1 MKIKQFK
8 EECKRTCASLG
19 NDKLDLSHMILGM
32 VSELE
37 ELDESLVTKDI
48 VNTGEEVADIYWY
61 LMNYISFRELDIKL
75 EQSNYNNYR
84 LDSNTLVHG
93 LSITIS
99 KLSDLTKKYI
109 AYSKYISSN
118 KEVEL
123 ILKIDKYLQAILL
136 RKGLD
141 LGNVLQNNIDKLKIR
156 FPEKFN
162 ENEANNRN
170 LTKERKELEK

>member
-8 EECKRTCASLG
+8 EECKRTFASLG

-37 ELDESLVTKDI
+37 ELDASLVTKDV
-48 VNTGEEVADIYWY
+48 VNTGEEIADIYWY
-61 LMNYISFRELDIKL
+61 LMNYISFRELDIEL
-75 EQSNYNNYR
+75 EQSDDNNYR
-84 LDSNTLVHG
+84 LDSQTLLYK
-93 LSITIS
+93 LSMTVS

-109 AYSKYISSN
+109 AYGRDIN
-118 KEVEL
+118 EHIEEEL
-123 ILKIDKYLQAILL
+123 ILEIDKYLQAILL
-136 RKGLD
+136 RKVID

-162 ENEANNRN
+162 ESEANNRN
-170 LTKERKELEK
+170 LTEERKELEK

>member
-37 ELDESLVTKDI
+37 ELDESLITKDI

-75 EQSNYNNYR
+75 EQSNNNNYR
-84 LDSNTLVHG
+84 LDSQTLLLG
-93 LSITIS
+93 LSMTIS

-109 AYSKYISSN
+109 AYSRYINSN

-123 ILKIDKYLQAILL
+123 ILEVDKYLQAILL

-141 LGNVLQNNIDKLKIR
+141 LGNILQNNIDKLKIR
-156 FPEKFN
+156 FPEKFS
-162 ENEANNRN
+162 ESEANNRN
-170 LTKERKELEK
+170 LTEERKELEK

>member
-1 MKIKQFK
+1 MEIKQFK

-61 LMNYISFRELDIKL
+61 LMNYISFRELDIEL
-75 EQSNYNNYR
+75 EQSSHNSYR
-84 LDSNTLVHG
+84 LDSHTLVYG
-93 LSITIS
+93 LSMTVS

-109 AYSKYISSN
+109 AYGRPINGIDELSYICN
-118 KEVEL
+118 
-123 ILKIDKYLQAILL
+123 IDKYLQAILL

-162 ENEANNRN
+162 ESEANNRN
-170 LTKERKELEK
+170 LTEERKELEK

>member
-1 MKIKQFK
+1 MEFKQFK

-19 NDKLDLSHMILGM
+19 SRESDLSHMIMGM
-32 VSELE
+32 VSEIV
-37 ELDESLVTKDI
+37 ELDDALKIRDT
-48 VNTGEEVADIYWY
+48 VNVGEEVADIYWY
-61 LMNYISFRELDIKL
+61 LMNYISFRNLDINL
-75 EQSNYNNYR
+75 EQTEISKYR
-84 LDSNTLVHG
+84 FDSWRLVIK
-93 LSITIS
+93 LSIEIS

-109 AYSKYISSN
+109 AYGRPID
-118 KEVEL
+118 ELEEQEL
-123 ILKIDKYLQAILL
+123 ILEIDSYLQAILL

-141 LGNVLQNNIDKLKIR
+141 LGNILQNNIDKLKIR

>member
-37 ELDESLVTKDI
+37 ELDESLVIKDI
-48 VNTGEEVADIYWY
+48 VNTGEEIADIYWY
-61 LMNYISFRELDIKL
+61 LMNYISFRELDIEL
-75 EQSNYNNYR
+75 EQSNYNSYR
-84 LDSNTLVHG
+84 LDSHTLVYG
-93 LSITIS
+93 LSITVS

-109 AYSKYISSN
+109 AYGRGIN
-118 KEVEL
+118 EVEEEEL
-123 ILKIDKYLQAILL
+123 ILEIDKYLQAILL

-141 LGNVLQNNIDKLKIR
+141 LGNILQNNIDKLKIR